1 MTILFV
7 HLFIHPSFISI
18 FLFFQ
23 IIFADECT
31 EAEGKSWHVKHFA
44 CFDCDLLLGGQRYI
58 MRDGRP
64 YCCSCFQEI
73 FSDRCSTCHLSIAV
87 DEGQMSHSG
96 LHWHANENCFSCYTC
111 GRSLLG
117 SPFYPRYGQLYC
129 SLDCSAK
136 GVAEES
142 NQGVLVRQGRGAVLK
157 ADNQLSPFSSPVP
170 SLLMSAN
177 ASIDSLPQQPQ
188 QQQQQ
193 QDSAAS
199 IGSNRSADNSLRIDP
214 SFEATGGVYN
224 GLSSPFL
231 ATNSPSS
238 LQRFTHE
245 HRLLNVDSDQIS
257 SAAGS
262 SFDVGYGSCVM
273 APHDD
278 SDDCLNRSNSSRRV
292 AKSNNSDPIYS
303 SSSIYD
309 VIDDNLSPAP
319 TAVGSFNDYINCSD
333 VSEFVEG
340 MTVVEKITPAKPIV
354 PANYMLKNSEGIQQD
369 LQSQLNGPQTPR
381 HQLQMGKH
389 GRPRTAASRSTAAG
403 VDGDADKSSRLSSH
417 VVETV
422 AEIECMPP
430 EFRVGQATDC
440 SKQRGVWLVR
450 EQELSGDMFRQ
461 KQLHLQSAAHLS
473 SSLPDLASEL
483 EKQNHEQRTEHGAV
497 LSSGDYS
504 DISPYQTRQLKQ
516 QQQLQII
523 GRMSP
528 SAVEDNYVGFTHSNV
543 AATVATNAA
552 AANPSHFVPKNQQ
565 RFWTKNADDKTH
577 CSRQLRTSG
586 YQSDES
592 NRHRYIGL
600 PPFGKDSSRSQLL
613 LKQETPAKCPR
624 LPVVSFAPDVK
635 ADHSSD
641 DDDQRPPPRSC
652 SRRHHHSW
660 MDNEQMMVEQMIS
673 RMDAGW
679 DRCSTCSS
687 SSDSEFDYY
696 LDRPSSVAQ
705 TADGA
710 AKVTEGSKRR
720 HRRKKSEK
728 HGKHCIIS

>member
-1 MTILFV
+1 
-7 HLFIHPSFISI
+7 
-18 FLFFQ
+18 
-23 IIFADECT
+23 
-31 EAEGKSWHVKHFA
+31 
-44 CFDCDLLLGGQRYI
+44 

-73 FSDRCSTCHLSIAV
+73 FSDRCSTCNLSIAV

-96 LHWHANENCFSCYTC
+96 LHWHANETCFACYTC

-142 NQGVLVRQGRGAVLK
+142 SQGVLVRQGRSPVLS
-157 ADNQLSPFSSPVP
+157 ANNQLSPFSSPVP
-170 SLLMSAN
+170 SLLLTAN
-177 ASIDSLPQQPQ
+177 ASIDCLPYQP
-188 QQQQQ
+188 QQQQ

-199 IGSNRSADNSLRIDP
+199 NRSANNSLRIDP
-214 SFEATGGVYN
+214 SFEATGGVYS

-245 HRLLNVDSDQIS
+245 HRLLNVDSDQVS

-319 TAVGSFNDYINCSD
+319 TAIGSFNDYINCSD

-340 MTVVEKITPAKPIV
+340 MTIVEKSPARPIV
-354 PANYMLKNSEGIQQD
+354 PANYMLKNSEVIQQD
-369 LQSQLNGPQTPR
+369 LQSQLNGPLMPR
-381 HQLQMGKH
+381 HHQLQMGKQ
-389 GRPRTAASRSTAAG
+389 GRPRTSASRSTVAG
-403 VDGDADKSSRLSSH
+403 VDGEANKGSRLSSH

-422 AEIECMPP
+422 AEIECLPP
-430 EFRVGQATDC
+430 EFRVNQATDC
-440 SKQRGVWLVR
+440 SRQRALWLVR
-450 EQELSGDMFRQ
+450 EQELSGDTFRQ
-461 KQLHLQSAAHLS
+461 KQLHLQQSSAIHLS

-483 EKQNHEQRTEHGAV
+483 GKQDHGRTEQEAV

-504 DISPYQTRQLKQ
+504 DISPYHTRQLKQ

-523 GRMSP
+523 RSVSP
-528 SAVEDNYVGFTHSNV
+528 STVEDNYVGFTHSTV
-543 AATVATNAA
+543 AATDAA

-565 RFWTKNADDKTH
+565 RFWTKNVDDKTQGRRH
-577 CSRQLRTSG
+577 LRTSG

-592 NRHRYIGL
+592 NRHRYTGL
-600 PPFGKDSSRSQLL
+600 PPFGKDSSRIQLL
-613 LKQETPAKCPR
+613 MKQETPSKCTR

-635 ADHSSD
+635 ADQSSD

-652 SRRHHHSW
+652 KRRHHHSW

-710 AKVTEGSKRR
+710 AKVAEVSKRR
-720 HRRKKSEK
+720 HRRKQSDK